1 MGSEKLLKVLEQETK
16 AIKIL
21 IQGGNSRSA
30 WQKKKKITKGN
41 LEVNEIENFHFVL
54 SITDR
59 LGQIM

>member
-30 WQKKKKITKGN
+30 
-41 LEVNEIENFHFVL
+41 
-54 SITDR
+54 
-59 LGQIM
+59 